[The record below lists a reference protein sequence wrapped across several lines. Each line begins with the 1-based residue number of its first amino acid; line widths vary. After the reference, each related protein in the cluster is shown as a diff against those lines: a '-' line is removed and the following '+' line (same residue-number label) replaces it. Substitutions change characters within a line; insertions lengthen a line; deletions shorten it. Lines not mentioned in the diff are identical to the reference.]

1 MKIKK
6 IIIGMIAL
14 INVVWLLVITY
25 LFFFSHETPGLFN
38 FLLFLGM
45 PLFSSVA
52 TFFFIKKVKK
62 LNNAKAF
69 SWAMVAFF
77 IPVITLLVI
86 IFFRAIYSMSQP
98 TAGLPPLDL
107 PEVPPS

>member
-25 LFFFSHETPGLFN
+25 LFYHETLGLFN

-52 TFFFIKKVKK
+52 TFF
-62 LNNAKAF
+62 
-69 SWAMVAFF
+69 
-77 IPVITLLVI
+77 LL
-86 IFFRAIYSMSQP
+86 RK
-98 TAGLPPLDL
+98 
-107 PEVPPS
+107 